1 MKPFKEFPVKQMI
14 YPLNNVYQSPNLGF
28 LHWMSGVK
36 DTETLWNYDLMS
48 KKNMQWLTTI

>member
-48 KKNMQWLTTI
+48 KKNMQ